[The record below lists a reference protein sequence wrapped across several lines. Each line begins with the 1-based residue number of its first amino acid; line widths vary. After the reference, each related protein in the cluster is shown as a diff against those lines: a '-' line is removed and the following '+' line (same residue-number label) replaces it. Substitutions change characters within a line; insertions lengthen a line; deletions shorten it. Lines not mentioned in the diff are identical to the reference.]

1 MDDAGKI
8 GLLALVV
15 GIQQYRVRHDIC
27 VDLALE
33 HGVVG
38 FEAGGEF
45 DVADAI
51 ALLLHLGRNVGL
63 ELIDIGPRQ
72 VVSESQEYPENA
84 LSADH
89 AIA

>member
-15 GIQQYRVRHDIC
+15 GIQKYRVRHDIG

-38 FEAGGEF
+38 FEVGGEF

-51 ALLLHLGRNVGL
+51 ALLL
-63 ELIDIGPRQ
+63 
-72 VVSESQEYPENA
+72 
-84 LSADH
+84 
-89 AIA
+89 